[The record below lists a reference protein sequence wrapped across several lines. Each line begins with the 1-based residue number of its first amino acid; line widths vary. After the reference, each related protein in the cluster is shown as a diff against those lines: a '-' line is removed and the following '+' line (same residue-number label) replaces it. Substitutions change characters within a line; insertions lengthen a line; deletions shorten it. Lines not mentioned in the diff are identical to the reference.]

1 MESHEVVVIG
11 GGQAGLAVSH
21 ELAGLGVEHVVLERE
36 RIGQAWRDRWDSFCL
51 VTPNWTV
58 QLPGHKYDGSD
69 PDGYMLRDEVVQYL
83 ETYARTLD
91 IPVREGVEVQ
101 LVESAST
108 GGFVIQTS
116 SGEMHS
122 NSVVV
127 CTGAYQR
134 PYRPAAAATFPADL
148 PQIDIDGYKNPQEL
162 PAGAVLIVGSGQ
174 SGCQIAEELDRAG
187 RKVVLSCGKAPWTPR
202 QIDNRDIIWWL
213 MKGNFFEADVTT
225 LPSPA
230 ALLLGNNLGTGQG
243 GGHDLHLR
251 TLQAKGVTLVG
262 HFLGVEDHRVRFAKD
277 LAQTV
282 AWGDERYG
290 QVMNLVRKVSA
301 EQGLPTPEILPPDP
315 FDAKAPEQIDI
326 SDFGVVIFAGGFRP
340 DYGSLL
346 SWPESLD
353 DLGFPIQHD
362 GASSVVDGLYFAG
375 VHFLRKRK
383 SSLLLGVGEDAAII
397 AITIA
402 SKSHR

>member
-69 PDGYMLRDEVVQYL
+69 PDGYMLRDEVVDYL
-83 ETYARTLD
+83 EKYAKTLD
-91 IPVREGVEVQ
+91 VPVREGVAVD
-101 LVESAST
+101 LVESAPT
-108 GGFVIQTS
+108 GGFIIRTS
-116 SGEMHS
+116 SGDMQS

-148 PQIDIDGYKNPQEL
+148 PQIGIEGYKNPQEL
-162 PAGAVLIVGSGQ
+162 PAGTVLIIGSGQ
-174 SGCQIAEELDRAG
+174 SGCQIAEELQRAG

-202 QIDNRDIIWWL
+202 RIDDRDIIWWL
-213 MKGNFFEADVTT
+213 VKGNFFEADVAS

-251 TLQAKGVTLVG
+251 TLQALGVTLTG
-262 HFLGVEDHRVRFAKD
+262 HFLGVENHRVRFAPD

-282 AWGDERYG
+282 AWGDERYA
-290 QVMNLVRKVSA
+290 QVTNLVRKVSV
-301 EQGLPTPEILPPDP
+301 EQGLPMPEFLPPDL
-315 FDAKAPEQIDI
+315 FDATAPEELDI
-326 SDFGVVIFAGGFRP
+326 SDFGIVIFAGGFRP

-353 DLGFPIQHD
+353 DLGFPIQRD
-362 GASSVVDGLYFAG
+362 GASPVIDGLYFAG
-375 VHFLRKRK
+375 VHFLRTRK

-397 AITIA
+397 AKTIA
-402 SKSHR
+402 SKTQK